1 MVLIVFQMIL
11 DIHVI
16 EVMELDVIKILVIIV
31 IINLQLNV
39 LQLIIRL
46 VTKIKDK
53 YAIKI
58 NKINTANLI
67 IHIKIVRL
75 LMESIAIF

>member
-67 IHIKIVRL
+67 KNI
-75 LMESIAIF
+75 

>member
-39 LQLIIRL
+39 QQLIIRL

-75 LMESIAIF
+75 LMESIAVF